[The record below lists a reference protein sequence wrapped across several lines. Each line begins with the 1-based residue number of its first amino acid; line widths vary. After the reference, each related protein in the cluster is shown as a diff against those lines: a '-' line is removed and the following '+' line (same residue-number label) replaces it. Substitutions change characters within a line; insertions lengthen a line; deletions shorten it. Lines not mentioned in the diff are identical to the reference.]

1 MGMCPAVPP
10 APLWLGLQG
19 IPGGQGPGLPPP
31 TLSPASLTPEP
42 GVAGPGCGRAV
53 ALAPAKFWGHASPPP
68 CTGLG
73 CFSWASP
80 QEAAVFTLPR
90 PSFYSPGVCLGGENP
105 HACTHSHAI

>member
-42 GVAGPGCGRAV
+42 GVAGPGCGPAV

-68 CTGLG
+68 MHGAGLLLLG
-73 CFSWASP
+73 FSPGSCSVYPA
-80 QEAAVFTLPR
+80 EAQLLLPR
-90 PSFYSPGVCLGGENP
+90 SVFRR
-105 HACTHSHAI
+105 